1 MFLGKGEKKSWFLKC
16 SPFSSIFS
24 KYLSLKYFFSKT
36 RDFCVVKPKPLPVNE
51 SSDSSIV
58 KYTAQKIKGS
68 HERTNITQ
76 ISKFIFFFF
85 ISLNT
90 PQSSTSILTREFG
103 SILSLFD

>member
-1 MFLGKGEKKSWFLKC
+1 MFLGKGEKKKLVPEMFSFFLNIFKI
-16 SPFSSIFS
+16 PFFEV
-24 KYLSLKYFFSKT
+24 FFSKT

-68 HERTNITQ
+68 HEYHTNIE
-76 ISKFIFFFF
+76 IHFFF

-103 SILSLFD
+103 SILSMFD